1 MGVYKPWP
9 CGDYIVEGQAGIK
22 IKTQAIFKT
31 TVVSSRKDRH
41 MEYQSMLKGSLIYS
55 GGEGSAKAMLR
66 KGKEMNLEYLQE
78 LNVGRTFK
86 AERMACAK
94 ILG

>member
-1 MGVYKPWP
+1 
-9 CGDYIVEGQAGIK
+9 
-22 IKTQAIFKT
+22 
-31 TVVSSRKDRH
+31 

-55 GGEGSAKAMLR
+55 GGEGSAKVMLR

>member
-1 MGVYKPWP
+1 
-9 CGDYIVEGQAGIK
+9 
-22 IKTQAIFKT
+22 
-31 TVVSSRKDRH
+31 
-41 MEYQSMLKGSLIYS
+41 MLKGSLIYS

-66 KGKEMNLEYLQE
+66 KGKEMSLEYAQE

-94 ILG
+94 ILGQECGMLEKRKASGIQGEGAALCMMRPERWGGTRS